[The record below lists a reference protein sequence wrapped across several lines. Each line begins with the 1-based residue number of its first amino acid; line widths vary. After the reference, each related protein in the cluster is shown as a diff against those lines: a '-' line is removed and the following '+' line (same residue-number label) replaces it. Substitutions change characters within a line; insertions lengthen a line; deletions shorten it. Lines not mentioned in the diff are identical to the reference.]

1 MKLGP
6 RFFIS
11 WILSAVTMFTLF
23 YVWHGVFLNDFKRIQ
38 FPLTWF
44 VTFAAFTYLI
54 FGAGIFFLMES
65 RLMKWFDNLW
75 MRGLVSGIIAGFS
88 FFMIATI
95 VNISITS
102 NLSKQHLMVDCIWQM
117 AEQTVGALTV
127 VLLKFVIRER
137 VVEEI

>member
-1 MKLGP
+1 MKLGS

-11 WILSAVTMFTLF
+11 WILSAITMFTLF
-23 YVWHGVFLNDFKRIQ
+23 YIWHGIFLNDFKRIQ

-54 FGAGIFFLMES
+54 FGAGIFFLYES
-65 RLMKWFDNLW
+65 QVMKWFDNLW
-75 MRGLVSGIIAGFS
+75 LRGIVCGLIAGFS

-102 NLSKQHLMVDCIWQM
+102 NLSKQHLLVDCAWQM
-117 AEQTVGALTV
+117 AEQTVGALTIV
-127 VLLKFVIRER
+127 FLKFVIRER
-137 VVEEI
+137 IPEEI